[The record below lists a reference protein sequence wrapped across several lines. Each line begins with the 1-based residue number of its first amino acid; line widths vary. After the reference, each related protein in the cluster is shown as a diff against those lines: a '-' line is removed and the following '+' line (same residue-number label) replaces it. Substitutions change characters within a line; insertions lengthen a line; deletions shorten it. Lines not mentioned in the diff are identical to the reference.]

1 MSDITVVVGLGNPG
15 PTYAGNRHN
24 IGHMVVDELARRTR
38 VRFAAHK
45 SRAAVAA
52 ARLGILPG
60 AIPGPR
66 VILAKPTTYMN
77 TSGGPVK
84 ALLDY
89 YDLTPDELVVVHD
102 ELDVPFDEIRLKKGG
117 GEGGHNGLK
126 SISKSLGTP
135 DYQRVRVGIGRPP
148 GRMDAADYVLKDFRN
163 SERLDLPIF
172 IADAADAV
180 ETLIKDGLA
189 VAQQRFHSPR

>member
-15 PTYAGNRHN
+15 PAYAGNRHN
-24 IGHMVVDELARRTR
+24 IGHMVVDELARRAR

-66 VILAKPTTYMN
+66 VILAKPTTFMN

-126 SISKSLGTP
+126 SISKSLGTQ
-135 DYQRVRVGIGRPP
+135 DYQRVRVGVGRPP
-148 GRMDAADYVLKDFRN
+148 GRMDPADYVLKDFRS
-163 SERLDLPIF
+163 SERLDLPIL

-180 ETLIKDGLA
+180 ESLIKDGLSA
-189 VAQQRFHSPR
+189 AQQRFHSPR